1 MSARQR
7 HTTPGDKLVPFW
19 ADGRECSVGC
29 VAPGV
34 VPGWPVKPF
43 HQQHAIRSAL
53 NELRPS
59 GFHVAVDIDAKDFQ
73 PVYAIQS
80 GYVHIRYPGTGD
92 VNVDVGNFYYWHI
105 HPTVHNGQYVTAYKT
120 VLGNVLN
127 GFKHVAFSEIGPQG
141 QYLNP
146 LRPGA
151 SLRPYSDTAPP
162 IIGTPRVFSGGRV
175 IVGAFDP
182 QSHIDYH
189 STYLTPVLAP
199 AALAWRLYNSSNHA
213 VTGLNWALRGSQLYP
228 PGLVP
233 RVFAPG
239 AKNPGFNCFYT
250 HRICI
255 PHWNYWLAGGL
266 TRRLPLSTLRSG
278 RYRLTVYAW
287 DWAGNTSALDYWIKV
302 PFSGPRAPSGRPTAN
317 FDYQ

>member
-1 MSARQR
+1 
-7 HTTPGDKLVPFW
+7 
-19 ADGRECSVGC
+19 
-29 VAPGV
+29 VA
-34 VPGWPVKPF
+34 
-43 HQQHAIRSAL
+43 L
-53 NELRPS
+53 
-59 GFHVAVDIDAKDFQ
+59 DIDARNFQ

-80 GYVHIRYPGTGD
+80 GYAHIRYPGTPD
-92 VNVDVGNFYYWHI
+92 VNVDVGSFYYWHVT
-105 HPTVHNGQYVTAYKT
+105 PAVHDGQYVTAYKT
-120 VLGNVLN
+120 VLGKILY

-151 SLRPYSDTAPP
+151 SLLPYTDTEPP
-162 IIGTPRVFSGGRV
+162 IIGIPQIYSDGRV

-189 STYLTPVLAP
+189 STYETPVLAP
-199 AALAWRLYNSSNHA
+199 AALAWRLYNSANRA
-213 VTGLNWALRGSQLYP
+213 VTGLQWALRGSQVYP

-239 AKNPGFNCFYT
+239 AKNPGFGCFYA

-255 PHWNYWLAGGL
+255 PNWVYWLAGGM
-266 TRRLPLSTLRSG
+266 TERLPLSSLASG

-287 DWAGNTSALDYWIKV
+287 DWAGNTSALDYWIRI
-302 PFSGPRAPSGRPTAN
+302 PLAGPRLTAPSGRPTAN
-317 FDYQ
+317 FDYP